1 MIRPCELI
9 EKTTELIVEMGL
21 TSIQERRVM
30 KHIKKR
36 VDLVSKHQHTYVN
49 VSTLQLVNMIKQ
61 VSDK

>member
-36 VDLVSKHQHTYVN
+36 VDLVSKHQHTYVS
-49 VSTLQLVNMIKQ
+49 VSTRQLVNMIKQ
-61 VSDK
+61 VSEK